1 MPCWM
6 APDKLCTEK
15 LKECYHCNTY
25 RQARR
30 FVNLKEHAQIVPLTL

>member
-15 LKECYHCNTY
+15 LKKCYHCNTY